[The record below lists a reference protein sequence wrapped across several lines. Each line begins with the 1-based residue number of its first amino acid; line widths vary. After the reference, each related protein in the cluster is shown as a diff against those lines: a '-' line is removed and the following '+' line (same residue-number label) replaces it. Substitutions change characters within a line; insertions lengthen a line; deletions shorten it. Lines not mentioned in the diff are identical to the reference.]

1 LGKFFASPCFRAL
14 NGNLQIWEISQAWWM
29 YLAALPPLFSL
40 VSTYFIDILDGVGGG
55 GSPKTNTQNKNKK
68 QSKRKQKKP
77 QRRTL
82 RPCGAEA
89 LEPR

>member
-1 LGKFFASPCFRAL
+1 
-14 NGNLQIWEISQAWWM
+14 
-29 YLAALPPLFSL
+29 L